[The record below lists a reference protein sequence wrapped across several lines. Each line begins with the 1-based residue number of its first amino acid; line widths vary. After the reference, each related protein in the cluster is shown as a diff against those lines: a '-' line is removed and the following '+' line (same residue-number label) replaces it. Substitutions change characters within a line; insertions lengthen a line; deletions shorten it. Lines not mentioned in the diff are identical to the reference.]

1 MLLTFII
8 CLLLTLAYVLL
19 MVVYRRGWSE
29 QKDFAISALHIP
41 HTRISVIIPAR
52 NEEKNI
58 GACIDAILA
67 QIYPDYLYE
76 IIVVDDHSED
86 NTAKI
91 VKEYESKNVRCISLA
106 NYIPMGNKVNS
117 FKKAAIAAGI
127 AQSTGALIVTTDADC
142 IAPNAWLMHIAAIYE
157 QQNPVMIVAPV
168 IYSSDN
174 SIVQLFQLTDF
185 MSMQGI
191 TAAAHSLKL
200 GNMSNGANLA
210 FRKTTFDRIGGYE
223 GIQHLASGDDFL
235 LMMKMN
241 KFSPRSISYL
251 KSEKATVSTTPQ
263 PDWKS
268 FLQQRIRW
276 ASKSGK
282 YNDVKLTGI
291 LLLVYLFNLSFLVLA
306 VGSLFSST
314 LLFLGLGM
322 FVTKVLA
329 EYYFIIPVAHFFR
342 KDWVLK
348 YFPFLQPLHILYII
362 TAGFLG
368 MLGGYEWKGRRV
380 K

>member
-1 MLLTFII
+1 MLLTFTICII
-8 CLLLTLAYVLL
+8 LTLGYVLL
-19 MVVYRRGWSE
+19 MIVYRKGWSM
-29 QKDFAISALHIP
+29 QKEFSVSALYIP
-41 HTRISVIIPAR
+41 QTRISVIIPAR
-52 NEEKNI
+52 NEAENI
-58 GACIDAILA
+58 GACIDSILA
-67 QIYPDYLYE
+67 QVYPDYLFE

-86 NTAKI
+86 DT
-91 VKEYESKNVRCISLA
+91 VKVVEEYLDRNVRCISLS
-106 NYIPMGNKVNS
+106 NYIPMGNKINS
-117 FKKAAIAAGI
+117 YKKIAISAGI
-127 AQSTGALIVTTDADC
+127 SYSHGELIITTDADC
-142 IAPNAWLMHIAAIYE
+142 VAPNAWLMHIAALYE
-157 QQNPVMIVAPV
+157 EDKPVMIVAPV
-168 IYSSDN
+168 IYTSN
-174 SIVQLFQLTDF
+174 HSIIQLFQLTDF

-191 TAAAHSLKL
+191 TAATHSLQL

-210 FRKTTFDRIGGYE
+210 FRKTTFNRIGGYE

-251 KSEKATVSTTPQ
+251 KSEKATVSTAPQ

-268 FLQQRIRW
+268 FIQQRIRW

-282 YNDVKLTGI
+282 YNDIKLTAI

-306 VGSLFSST
+306 IGSIFNEK
-314 LLFLGLGM
+314 LLFLTLGM
-322 FVTKVLA
+322 LILKVVA
-329 EYYFIIPVAHFFR
+329 EYYFLVPVARFFR
-342 KDWVLK
+342 KEWVLK

-362 TAGFLG
+362 VAGFLG

>member
-8 CLLLTLAYVLL
+8 CVLLTLGYVLL
-19 MVVYRRGWSE
+19 MLVYRKGWMQ
-29 QKDFAISALHIP
+29 QKDFTVSARYIP

-52 NEEKNI
+52 NEANNI
-58 GACIDAILA
+58 GACIDSILA
-67 QIYPDYLYE
+67 QMYPDYLYE

-86 NTAKI
+86 DTARI
-91 VKEYESKNVRCISLA
+91 VDEYAHKNVRCIRLSD
-106 NYIPMGNKVNS
+106 YIPMGRHVNAY
-117 FKKAAIAAGI
+117 KKFAIATGI

-142 IAPNAWLMHIAAIYE
+142 IAPNAWLLHLSAMYE
-157 QQNPVMIVAPV
+157 QESPVMIIAPV
-168 IYSSDN
+168 MYTSNQTVI
-174 SIVQLFQLTDF
+174 QLFQLLDF

-191 TAAAHSLKL
+191 TAAAHALQL

-210 FRKTTFDRIGGYE
+210 FRKTTFDRVGGYE

-241 KFSPRSISYL
+241 KFSPRSMAYI

-282 YNDVKLTGI
+282 YNDYKLTLI
-291 LLLVYLFNLSFLVLA
+291 LLLVYLFNVSFLVLI
-306 VGSLFSST
+306 VGSFFSEK
-314 LLFLGLGM
+314 LLFLALGM
-322 FVTKVLA
+322 LVVKVLA
-329 EYYFIIPVAHFFR
+329 EYYFLVPVAHFFR
-342 KDWVLK
+342 KEWALK
-348 YFPFLQPLHILYII
+348 YFPFFQPLHILYII
-362 TAGFLG
+362 VAGFLG
-368 MLGGYEWKGRRV
+368 FLGGYEWKGRRV